1 MLGFVLNGQHHIQN
15 SQWNLT
21 RRDLHLGAIYM
32 KKIQVPIWEKSNLT
46 IDEASSYFHIGAAK
60 LREMTD
66 DPEANYVLEIGTRRL
81 IKRKQFEK
89 YLENKRYI

>member
-21 RRDLHLGAIYM
+21 RSDLHEE
-32 KKIQVPIWEKSNLT
+32 IQVPIWEKSNLT

-66 DPEANYVLEIGTRRL
+66 DPATNYVLEIDTRRL

>member
-1 MLGFVLNGQHHIQN
+1 MLGSVLNGQHHIQN
-15 SQWNLT
+15 SQWNLI
-21 RRDLHLGAIYM
+21 RSDLHEKNTGPYM
-32 KKIQVPIWEKSNLT
+32 GKTNLT

-66 DPEANYVLEIGTRRL
+66 NPAANYVLEIGTRRL

>member
-1 MLGFVLNGQHHIQN
+1 
-15 SQWNLT
+15 
-21 RRDLHLGAIYM
+21 M

-66 DPEANYVLEIGTRRL
+66 DPAANYVLEIGSRRL
-81 IKRKQFEK
+81 FKRKLCEK

>member
-1 MLGFVLNGQHHIQN
+1 
-15 SQWNLT
+15 
-21 RRDLHLGAIYM
+21 M

-46 IDEASSYFHIGAAK
+46 IDEASSYFHIVAVN
-60 LREMTD
+60 LREVTD
-66 DPEANYVLEIGTRRL
+66 DPKANYVIEIVTRRL

>member
-1 MLGFVLNGQHHIQN
+1 
-15 SQWNLT
+15 
-21 RRDLHLGAIYM
+21 M

-66 DPEANYVLEIGTRRL
+66 NPACKLCVRDRHETFDQTQTI
-81 IKRKQFEK
+81 RKVSGK
-89 YLENKRYI
+89 